1 MSQASS
7 YGILRLS
14 KTIGDKTMLYL
25 GIDVG
30 TAGCK
35 ATALDVDG
43 NIRSYAYKDYKAVRT
58 SEGYA
63 EIDPDAVWQTV
74 KHVIARAAAEAGVP
88 VKAVAIASFG
98 ETFVAVDKDDRVL
111 RNGILY
117 ADVRGSEEIGDIRER
132 FEDQEIYD
140 VTGMPV
146 NAMFTLNKLLWVKK
160 HEPRVYE
167 RIDKLFLFED
177 YLYYKLSGVRCID
190 YSLASRTMFFD
201 FAKYGW
207 AERVLSAF
215 GLSASMLSKPVM
227 PGSVIGQIS
236 DGLVSELGL
245 SRGVLLV
252 AGGHDQICAALGA
265 GVLKTGECVDGIGTS
280 ECITTV
286 LGGLGQKQFMRASN
300 FCIEPYAA
308 RDKYVTLAFSTTGA
322 SILGWFCEAFAKEAD
337 RQSVFRV
344 MESECPQGPTD
355 LFVLPHFAGSGTP
368 HMDPFSTGAVLGLRL
383 STTRGDIYKACMEG
397 ICFEMLQ
404 NAQLLK
410 SMGTSITSMTCVGGG
425 TKSEMLLQIKSDI
438 MGIPVHR
445 LRSKESGTTALA
457 MLCAVAC
464 RDFTNL
470 EEAAKSMV
478 KIDKTFTPNE
488 QYHQVY
494 QERFSIYK
502 NIYSSI
508 VSL

>member
-1 MSQASS
+1 
-7 YGILRLS
+7 
-14 KTIGDKTMLYL
+14 MLYI

-30 TAGCK
+30 TTGCK
-35 ATALDVDG
+35 ATALDISG
-43 NIRSYAYKDYKAVRT
+43 TIRSYAYKDYKAVRT
-58 SEGYA
+58 NEGFA
-63 EIDPDAVWQTV
+63 EIDPEAVWQTV
-74 KHVIARAAAEAGVP
+74 KYVIARAAAEAGEP
-88 VKAVAIASFG
+88 VKAIAIASFG

-117 ADVRGSEEIGDIRER
+117 ADVRGAEEITDIRR
-132 FEDQEIYD
+132 QFDDQVLYD

-146 NAMFTLNKLLWVKK
+146 SAMFTLNKLLWMKK
-160 HEPRVYE
+160 HEPQLFE

-177 YLYYKLSGVRCID
+177 YLYYKLSGARCID

-201 FAKYGW
+201 FAKHDW
-207 AERVLSAF
+207 ADDVLNAF
-215 GLSASMLSKPVM
+215 GLRASMLSTPVM

-236 DGLVSELGL
+236 GSLASELGL
-245 SRGVLLV
+245 EQGVLLV

-286 LGGLGQKQFMRASN
+286 LDGLGQKEFMRASN
-300 FCIEPYAA
+300 FCIEPYAVG
-308 RDKYVTLAFSTTGA
+308 DTYVTLAFSTIGA
-322 SILGWFCEAFAKEAD
+322 SILGWFCGNFAKEAD
-337 RQSVFRV
+337 NGSVFRM
-344 MESECPQGPTD
+344 MESECPDGPTE

-368 HMDPFSTGAVLGLRL
+368 YMDPFSTGAILGLRL
-383 STTRGDIYKACMEG
+383 STARGDIYKACIEG

-425 TKSEMLLQIKSDI
+425 TKSGMLLQVKADI
-438 MGIPVHR
+438 MGIPIHR
-445 LRSKESGTTALA
+445 LKTQESGTTALA

-464 RDFTNL
+464 RDFSNL
-470 EEAAKSMV
+470 EEAAKNMV
-478 KIDKTFTPNE
+478 MIDKTFIPNE
-488 QYHQVY
+488 QYHQIY

-502 NIYSSI
+502 NIYPSI
-508 VSL
+508 ASL

>member
-1 MSQASS
+1 M
-7 YGILRLS
+7 
-14 KTIGDKTMLYL
+14 DK
-25 GIDVG
+25 
-30 TAGCK
+30 
-35 ATALDVDG
+35 
-43 NIRSYAYKDYKAVRT
+43 
-58 SEGYA
+58 E
-63 EIDPDAVWQTV
+63 
-74 KHVIARAAAEAGVP
+74 
-88 VKAVAIASFG
+88 
-98 ETFVAVDKDDRVL
+98 DRVL

-117 ADVRGSEEIGDIRER
+117 ADVRGSEEISDIRER

-140 VTGMPV
+140 LTGMPV
-146 NAMFTLNKLLWVKK
+146 NAMFTLNKLLWMKK
-160 HEPRVYE
+160 HEPRLYE

-177 YLYYKLSGVRCID
+177 YIYYKLSGARCID

-201 FAKYGW
+201 FGKYGW
-207 AERVLSAF
+207 SESVLAAF
-215 GLSASMLSKPVM
+215 GISASVLSKPVM

-236 DGLVSELGL
+236 DDLAIELGL
-245 SRGVLLV
+245 NRGVILV

-265 GVLKTGECVDGIGTS
+265 GVLKTGDCVDGIGTS

-286 LGGLGQKQFMRASN
+286 LDGLSQKEFMRASN
-300 FCIEPYAA
+300 FCIEPYAVK
-308 RDKYVTLAFSTTGA
+308 DKYVTLAFSTTGA
-322 SILGWFCEAFAKEAD
+322 SILGWFCESFAKEAD

-344 MESECPQGPTD
+344 MEGECPKGPTN

-383 STTRGDIYKACMEG
+383 NTTRGDIYKACMEG

-404 NAQLLK
+404 NADLLK

-464 RDFTNL
+464 HDFKNL
-470 EEAAKSMV
+470 EEAAKNMV
-478 KIDKTFTPNE
+478 KIDKTFTPNK
-488 QYHQVY
+488 QYHEFY

-502 NIYSSI
+502 NLYPSI
-508 VSL
+508 ASL